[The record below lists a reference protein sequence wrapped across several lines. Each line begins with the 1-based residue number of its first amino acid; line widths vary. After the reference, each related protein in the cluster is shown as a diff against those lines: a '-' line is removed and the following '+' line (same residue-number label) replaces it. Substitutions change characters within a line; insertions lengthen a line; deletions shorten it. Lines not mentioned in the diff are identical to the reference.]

1 MLRGRVFLYISA
13 QQRGGDLTV
22 EVIEMMDE
30 KKVQRALLR
39 IAHEIIERNSGADDL
54 VLIGIRTRGDHLA
67 DRVAGHIRQIEN
79 TEVPVGYMD
88 ITFYRDDV
96 HSRLEQPEV
105 YQTEILFPIDDK
117 IVVLVDDVLFTGRT
131 IRAAL
136 DQVTDFGRP
145 RAIQL
150 AVLVDRG
157 HRELPIRA
165 DYVGKNIPTSSDDEV
180 VVRLRDTDEHDLV
193 ELHQVKRETGSKPPT
208 RKHPRKR
215 K

>member
-1 MLRGRVFLYISA
+1 LNV
-13 QQRGGDLTV
+13 T
-22 EVIEMMDE
+22 EVLDD
-30 KKVQRALLR
+30 KKVERALTR

-54 VLIGIRTRGDHLA
+54 VIIGIRTRGDHLA
-67 DRVAGHIRQIEN
+67 DRIASKIS
-79 TEVPVGYMD
+79 EVEGVDVEVGYMD

-96 HSRLEQPEV
+96 HSRLAQPEIH
-105 YQTEILFPIDDK
+105 QTEILFPIDDK

-157 HRELPIRA
+157 HRELPIKA
-165 DYVGKNIPTSSDDEV
+165 DYVGKNIPTSPNDEV
-180 VVRLRDTDEHDLV
+180 VVTLRETDEHDSV
-193 ELHQVKRETGSKPPT
+193 KLHQTVSAPEKKSS
-208 RKHPRKR
+208 KR
-215 K
+215 KPSGKRK

>member
-1 MLRGRVFLYISA
+1 LAAKV
-13 QQRGGDLTV
+13 V
-22 EVIEMMDE
+22 EMMDD

-67 DRVAGHIRQIEN
+67 DRVARHIKDIEN

-105 YQTEILFPIDDK
+105 HKTEILFPIDDK

-136 DQVTDFGRP
+136 DQVTDLGRP

-165 DYVGKNIPTSSDDEV
+165 DYVGKNVPTSPDDEV
-180 VVRLRDTDEHDLV
+180 VVKLRDTDEHDLV
-193 ELHQVKRETGSKPPT
+193 ELCQVERITKAEPST
-208 RKHPRKR
+208 RRQSRKR

>member
-1 MLRGRVFLYISA
+1 MV
-13 QQRGGDLTV
+13 V
-22 EVIEMMDE
+22 EVVEMLDE

-39 IAHEIIERNSGADDL
+39 IAHEIIERNSGAEDL

-67 DRVAGHIRQIEN
+67 DRVARHIKQIEN

-105 YQTEILFPIDDK
+105 HQTEILFPIDDK

-165 DYVGKNIPTSSDDEV
+165 DYVGKNIPTSPDDEV
-180 VVRLRDTDEHDLV
+180 VVRLCDTDEHDLV
-193 ELHQVKRETGSKPPT
+193 ELHRVKQKTRTGSST
-208 RKHPRKR
+208 RKQSRKR

>member
-1 MLRGRVFLYISA
+1 ML
-13 QQRGGDLTV
+13 
-22 EVIEMMDE
+22 DE

-39 IAHEIIERNSGADDL
+39 IAHEIIERNSGAENL
-54 VLIGIRTRGDHLA
+54 ALIGIRTRGDYLA
-67 DRVAGHIRQIEN
+67 DRIARHIKEIER
-79 TEVPVGYMD
+79 TDVPVGYMD

-105 YQTEILFPIDDK
+105 HKTEILFPIDDK
-117 IVVLVDDVLFTGRT
+117 IVVLIDDVLFTGRT

-136 DQVTDFGRP
+136 DQVTDLGRP

-165 DYVGKNIPTSSDDEV
+165 DYVGKNIPTSPDDEV
-180 VVRLRDTDEHDLV
+180 VVKIRDTDDHDLV
-193 ELHQVKRETGSKPPT
+193 ELHQFDLKTKPQPSAKKRSS
-208 RKHPRKR
+208 KR